1 MIGAREHTR
10 RVFSEKM
17 TKPPQIQEKRAF
29 KAGETIL
36 RQGEQGTCA
45 YFIESGKV
53 EILMERPDG
62 AIHRVGTRGP
72 GTIIGEMAI
81 VDNNPRIA
89 TVRALEDC
97 RMLEITR
104 EDFARRL
111 NASDPVLQIITQ
123 VILTRYRDTLTRA
136 EILGEVGTLPTP
148 EQVERGYV
156 AQTDAVETVKIAN
169 EFQDALDKNQ
179 LSLHYQPIVSLENGQ
194 VSGFEALMRWKHPER
209 GYISPAIFIP
219 VAEETG
225 LIVSASGWALRES
238 CQALKRIESIRG
250 YNRSLFMSVNFSSTD
265 FASENFVETLYNIL
279 SATDV
284 PARQIHLEITERIL
298 MQQPENARDTLLM
311 CRKAG
316 MGIAIDDFGT
326 GYSSLSYLH
335 YFPIDTLKIDRS
347 FVKDMFEKDS
357 SRELVR
363 SIVMLGKNL
372 KMKVIAEGVETLEEA
387 VLLREMGCDLAQGY
401 YFAKPLAESDI
412 VALLHEW
419 TPKKLAS

>member
-1 MIGAREHTR
+1 M
-10 RVFSEKM
+10 SKQ
-17 TKPPQIQEKRAF
+17 PQIQEKRSF
-29 KAGETIL
+29 QAGETIL
-36 RQGEQGTCA
+36 RQGEAGACA

-53 EILMERPDG
+53 EIVMERPDG
-62 AIHRVGTRGP
+62 TLHRVGTRGA
-72 GTIIGEMAI
+72 GTIIGEMAL
-81 VDNNPRIA
+81 VDNGPRVA

-97 RMLEITR
+97 HMLEITR
-104 EDFARRL
+104 EDFTRRL
-111 NASDPVLQIITQ
+111 NASDPVLQIVTQ

-136 EILGEVGTLPTP
+136 QILGEAPTMPTP

-156 AQTDAVETVKIAN
+156 EQTDAVETVKIAN
-169 EFQDALDKNQ
+169 EFQDALHKNQ
-179 LSLHYQPIVSLENGQ
+179 LSLHYQPIVSLDNGQ
-194 VSGFEALMRWKHPER
+194 VAGFEALMRWKHPER

-284 PARQIHLEITERIL
+284 PAKQIHLEITERIL

-347 FVKDMFEKDS
+347 FVKDMGREES

-401 YFAKPLAESDI
+401 YFAKPLAEEDI
-412 VALLHEW
+412 VALLHDW